1 MAVIRGGNSLEYQ
14 TSLEAGAAILK
25 NLPEGKYQAVDV
37 LWTKDGL
44 FHENGFPKPLGRILA
59 RADVVFNA
67 LSGGDGENG
76 RIQQMIESCHVP
88 YTGSRVFPAMLA
100 TRKFLSREIFEKSGL
115 KIPKGILVSHIGEAE
130 AKAHEMFLRTSP
142 YWVVKPASLG
152 SGIGVGIAKSRSGIV
167 DALSR
172 AFFFD
177 NKALVE
183 EHISGREF
191 SAGIVEH
198 FRKQKYYTLPVVEK
212 IRRREI
218 CPAKIDLA
226 TSREIQEVARR
237 AHEAL
242 GLSHYSSSDVIV
254 SKRGIFLLETD
265 ALPPLLPEGAFVRSA
280 EAIGLEFP
288 QLLEHVVTLARERK
302 F

>member
-1 MAVIRGGNSLEYQ
+1 MRGGDSLEYQ
-14 TSLEAGAAILK
+14 TSLGAGAAILK
-25 NLPEGKYQAVDV
+25 NLPEGKYRAVDV
-37 LWTKDGL
+37 LWAKDGF
-44 FHENGFPKPLGRILA
+44 FHENGFPKPLNKILA
-59 RADVVFNA
+59 GVDVVINA
-67 LSGGDGENG
+67 LSGGAGENG
-76 RIQQMIESCHVP
+76 KIQQMFEAARVP
-88 YTGSRVFPAMLA
+88 YTGSGAVPSALA
-100 TRKFLSREIFEKSGL
+100 SRKFLSREVFGKAGL
-115 KIPKGILVSHIGEAE
+115 KIPAWTLVSHPRETE

-142 YWVVKPASLG
+142 YWVIKPASLG
-152 SGIGVGIAKSRSGIV
+152 SGIGVGIAKSRSGIGE
-167 DALSR
+167 ALSR

-177 NKALVE
+177 QKALIE

-191 SAGIVEH
+191 SAGILEH
-198 FRKQKYYTLPVVEK
+198 FRKQKYYTFPVVEK
-212 IRRREI
+212 IRRHEF

-226 TSREIQEVARR
+226 TSRKIQEVARR

-265 ALPPLLPEGAFVRSA
+265 ALPPLLPEGAFVRAA

-288 QLLEHVVTLARERK
+288 QLLDHVVTLARERK